1 MYLPSTINTFVFLE
15 TILYST
21 FFPKES
27 LLFTKD
33 AICNTSRN
41 VIDIFYKNT
50 TTTTDHLLK
59 LLYSECATP
68 ILLNTIDKHIPNP
81 ETETKLST
89 KVLLI
94 NSLDQ
99 VDTFM
104 EFIYECRFR
113 KDKRKYFVIIEWIRE
128 SNQEQWLYYLF
139 AKFWR
144 KQVLNV
150 VVIFHKHSVQIYT
163 YQLLADNGSLNANNI
178 SIPTAMQEQNF
189 NLNVMNITHYD
200 LSKLFFNKLT
210 NLQGRKLVV
219 TMFPLISRANPKKD
233 GSSYTGIDGHVA
245 ELVRSR

>member
-1 MYLPSTINTFVFLE
+1 M
-15 TILYST
+15 YST

-27 LLFTKD
+27 IQFTKD

-41 VIDIFYKNT
+41 VIDIFYMNT

-68 ILLNTIDKHIPNP
+68 VLINTLNKRYPNP
-81 ETETKLST
+81 EKETKLST

-104 EFIYECRFR
+104 EFIYELRFR

-128 SNQEQWLYYLF
+128 SNQDQWLYYLF

-163 YQLLADNGSLNANNI
+163 YQLLADNNESLNANV

-189 NLNVMNITHYD
+189 NLNVKNISHYD
-200 LSKLFFNKLT
+200 TSELFFNKLT